1 MSIKICTDYILVK
14 NNSEWFAVAKTELTD
29 SDYIY
34 VEDIGEPVLRC
45 GEEMWTIKSLAKIAT
60 EKITIAENFI
70 IFHGKFFDLQ
80 KYLRETMSVFFADD
94 EYIPKSI
101 FDDIYVEYNEL
112 RNLSGKIDAEKYFT
126 EPEVSQNDSFRTGW
140 HSPSVWIEDRKLYT
154 LSFSSPEKITIV
166 NGENYYELTEEKIRQ
181 KLFMDENLREEYFDD
196 VKSYS
201 MGTLNFSS
209 ADSNELEYCIE
220 PGHHHYIFRAGY
232 IHSLFHGKNFPIIIG
247 FNRKKLKTIKVF
259 SNGKIAVDLHDENFA
274 DDPTLTSKYTDIIIK
289 STKEELIINKSGEI
303 EIIKFDDIN
312 FMVKNFNKSY
322 TIFLKT
328 GTSLMAY
335 PAIDISFHC
344 ANKKLRI

>member
-1 MSIKICTDYILVK
+1 MSIKICTDYILAK
-14 NNSEWFAVAKTELTD
+14 NNSEWFAVAKSEIAD

-45 GEEMWTIKSLAKIAT
+45 GEEMWTTKSLAKIAT
-60 EKITIAENFI
+60 EKITITKNFI
-70 IFHGKFFDLQ
+70 IFNGKFFDIQ
-80 KYLRETMSVFFADD
+80 KYLRETMSIFFADN

-101 FDDIYVEYNEL
+101 FDDIYEKNNAL
-112 RNLSGKIDAEKYFT
+112 RNQIGKIDT
-126 EPEVSQNDSFRTGW
+126 ENFLLSPEL
-140 HSPSVWIEDRKLYT
+140 WIEDRKLYT

-166 NGENYYELTEEKIRQ
+166 HGENYYELTEEKIRD
-181 KLFMDENLREEYFDD
+181 KLFMDENLREKYFDD
-196 VKSYS
+196 AKTYS

-209 ADSNELEYCIE
+209 ADSNEIEYRVE

-232 IHSLFHGKNFPIIIG
+232 IHSLFHGKKFPIIIG
-247 FNRKKLKTIKVF
+247 FNRKKLKTIKLF

-274 DDPTLTSKYTDIIIK
+274 DDPILPSKYKDIIIK
-289 STKEELIINKSGEI
+289 STKKELIINKCGEI
-303 EIIKFDDIN
+303 ENIKFDDIS

-328 GTSLMAY
+328 GTFLMAY

-344 ANKKLRI
+344 YHKKLRI